1 MLKNFML
8 KNDLQLWLRL
18 AIQEAKT
25 GKLPSYIPLLAQVNL
40 EMIAIAIQTVNGDL
54 VNGNLVIAGDIDA
67 TFPLMSVIKPFLLLY
82 VLESF
87 GEAEVFRIVDTKPSA
102 NPFNVIPENKPENPM
117 LNGGA
122 IALASLLT
130 SSEDLQ
136 NWLNQRAGTNLAL
149 DLAMLDSVRSVSNR
163 RNLAIAEQL
172 KLLGLIDHPQ
182 QALAIYEEI
191 CCLRSNVQ
199 DLAKIGTLLVELPID
214 QDNKGRSPLES
225 AKESA
230 NIAIVLKIMSECGM
244 YEASAEFAEDIGL
257 PSKSSVSGA
266 LLSIVPNDCV
276 IACYSPALD
285 AIGNSIAGLFL
296 LRQLKID
303 KVTG

>member
-1 MLKNFML
+1 ML

-40 EMIAIAIQTVNGDL
+40 ETIAIAIQTVNVDL
-54 VNGNLVIAGDIDA
+54 VNGDLVMAGDLDA

-82 VLESF
+82 VLENF

-136 NWLNQRAGTNLAL
+136 NWLNQRAGTNLVL

-191 CCLRSNVQ
+191 CCLRGNVQ

-214 QDNKGRSPLES
+214 QDHKGRSPLES

-230 NIAIVLKIMSECGM
+230 NISIVLKIMSECGM

-266 LLSIVPNDCV
+266 LLSIVPNDCA

>member
-1 MLKNFML
+1 MLESDF
-8 KNDLQLWLRL
+8 QLWLNL
-18 AIQEAKT
+18 ANQEAKT

-40 EMIAIAIQTVNGDL
+40 DTIAIAIQRVNGDL
-54 VNGNLVIAGDIDA
+54 TNGDLVMAGDIDA
-67 TFPLMSVIKPFLLLY
+67 SFPLMSVIKPFLLLY
-82 VLESF
+82 VLETF
-87 GEAEVFRIVDTKPSA
+87 GKSEVFRMVDTKPSA
-102 NPFNVIPENKPENPM
+102 NPFNVIPESKPENPM

-136 NWLNQRAGTNLAL
+136 NWLNQRAGTNLVL

-172 KLLGLIDHPQ
+172 KLSGIIDHPQ
-182 QALAIYEEI
+182 QSLAIYEEI
-191 CCLRSNVQ
+191 CCLRGNVQ

-214 QDNKGRSPLES
+214 KDDQERSRLES
-225 AKESA
+225 T
-230 NIAIVLKIMSECGM
+230 NISIVLKIMTECGM

-266 LLSIVPNDCV
+266 LLSIVPNDCA